1 MSNES
6 TRYSDLKGPRI
17 FLSKSEPRD
26 LDWIMKLESEN
37 NRFVTEYARE
47 RHMDIL
53 ADDNY
58 MHLSVR
64 QHDSEKL
71 VGMALLY
78 GLKDKN
84 KVLEFRRL
92 AVAEKGA
99 GYGREIIRIIKAFCF
114 ETLKF
119 HRLWLDVFDDNLRAI
134 GLYESEGFKMEGL
147 LRENT
152 LSDSNYRSLRI
163 YSILENEFN
172 HV

>member
-1 MSNES
+1 MSIES

-26 LDWIMKLESEN
+26 LSWIMKLESEN

-58 MHLSVR
+58 MHLSAR

-99 GYGREIIRIIKAFCF
+99 GYGREVIRIIKAFCF

-147 LRENT
+147 LRET
-152 LSDSNYRSLRI
+152 TFSDGNYRSLRI

-172 HV
+172 HI